1 MIRFVLADLRRLWA
15 ASLVIVLL
23 VALST
28 ALGVAVTLQERAL
41 RLGSARA
48 ADRFDLVV
56 GAPGSEVQLVLSAV
70 FLQPAPLPLVPGD
83 VLARLSGDP
92 RVAWAAP
99 VGFGDSY
106 RGHPIVGTTTR
117 LVEGVAGGIRD
128 GRPFRAEGEAVAG
141 SAVDLPLGT
150 ALHPMH
156 GSGGEPGPTHAG
168 ATYRLVGR
176 LSPTG
181 TAWDRA
187 ILVPIQAVWHVHG
200 LGQDHGQDHGQN
212 HGQDHGQEHGQA
224 YGQEHGQEHGLGQ
237 ERGRAGPDGEAA
249 HGRIN
254 AQAPLDETFDHDLP
268 GLPAILVKPTS
279 FAAAYKLRQEYR
291 GGGTLAVFP
300 AEVLTRLYATLG
312 DARQVLMA
320 ISAGAEALVA
330 AALLL
335 ITVIHVAQRRRQIG
349 ALRAFGA
356 PRRAVF
362 LIVWGEAMLLVSAG
376 IAGGVALGYGAA
388 RLLARLAQGQGG
400 FTLPVEL
407 AAEDAAFAGAL
418 LAVASVLAL
427 LPAWLAY
434 RQSPAASLRA

>member
-200 LGQDHGQDHGQN
+200 LGQDHGQDHGQ
-212 HGQDHGQEHGQA
+212 
-224 YGQEHGQEHGLGQ
+224 EHGLGQ

-249 HGRIN
+249 HGRID